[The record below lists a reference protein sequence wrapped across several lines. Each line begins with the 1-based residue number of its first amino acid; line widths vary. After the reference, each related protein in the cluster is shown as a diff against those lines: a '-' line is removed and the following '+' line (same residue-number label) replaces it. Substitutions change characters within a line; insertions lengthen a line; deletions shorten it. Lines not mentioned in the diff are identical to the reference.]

1 MCDGSEIVLQRQHD
15 VRNEIDRRGFA
26 LKVVASKAG
35 IPYNTFCSYFPADE
49 NARPTQIP
57 GGAIFSLIAGRA
69 LPLDI
74 ISLLMPEGVQ
84 IVRADEDIDHDWIE
98 DLCREYLASKASAHH
113 KDSPAGREISDC
125 ENADLSAKAAG
136 LRAVRAA

>member
-1 MCDGSEIVLQRQHD
+1 MCDSSEILLQRQHD
-15 VRNEIDRRGFA
+15 VRSEINRRGFA

-57 GGAIFSLIAGRA
+57 GGAIFGLIAGRA

-74 ISLLMPEGVQ
+74 ISLLLPEDVQ
-84 IVRADEDIDHDWIE
+84 IVRASEELDPDWIE
-98 DLCREYLASKASAHH
+98 ELCREYLATKAQAHH
-113 KDSPAGREISDC
+113 RDSPAGREISDC
-125 ENADLSAKAAG
+125 ERRTLAVKATS
-136 LRAVRAA
+136 LRAANG